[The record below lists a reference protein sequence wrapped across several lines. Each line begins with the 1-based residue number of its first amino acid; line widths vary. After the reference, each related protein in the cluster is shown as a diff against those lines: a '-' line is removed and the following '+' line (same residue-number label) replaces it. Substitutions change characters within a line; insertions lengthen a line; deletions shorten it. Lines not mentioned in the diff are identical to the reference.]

1 MDPEK
6 IIIGLSKELTSEL
19 KAMSKAKDVNEKEVH
34 SRIVKNLCESLGV
47 FFNLASEMMPFDFDD
62 NSDKGDIPF

>member
-6 IIIGLSKELTSEL
+6 IMDGLSRELNSTL
-19 KAMSKAKDVNEKEVH
+19 KAMAKAKDVNEKEAY

-47 FFNLASEMMPFDFDD
+47 FFNLVSQMMPFESDDDFEE
-62 NSDKGDIPF
+62 DIPF